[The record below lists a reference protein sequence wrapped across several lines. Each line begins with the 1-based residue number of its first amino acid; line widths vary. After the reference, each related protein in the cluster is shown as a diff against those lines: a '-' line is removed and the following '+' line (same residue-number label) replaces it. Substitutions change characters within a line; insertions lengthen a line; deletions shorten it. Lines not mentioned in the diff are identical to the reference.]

1 MGKLPST
8 AKAIRNE
15 FTDFF
20 STRDHERVSSGSL
33 IPHDPTLLFTVAG
46 MVQFKPYLIGEQPA
60 PWPRAVTVQ
69 KCVRAG
75 GKHNDLDEV
84 GRTSRHLTFFEM
96 MGNFSFGDYFKSDAC
111 SYAWEFV
118 TENLGLDPERLWVT
132 VHESDDEAEG
142 IWINEVGVSPDKVQ
156 RLGEDNYWKMAE
168 TGPCGPCSEIFWD
181 KGPEF
186 GADGGPAFGDEER
199 FVEIWNL
206 VFMQFEQ
213 HPDGSTTP
221 LPSPAIDTGLG
232 LERILTVMQG
242 VDSVWETDEIS
253 KLIGE
258 ISQLAGI
265 SYGEDER
272 SDVSMRIIADHARS
286 STFLISEGVFPSN
299 EDRGY
304 VLRRIIRRSV
314 RHAWLLGLED
324 SVMSSLAE
332 SVVAIM
338 GSDYPELKQNVDFI
352 QEVLSREEERFRET
366 LKSGLLILDE
376 AISDLG
382 ENKTLSGEIS
392 FKLHDTYG
400 FPLEL
405 TEEICAERS
414 IEVDIEGF
422 QESMAGQ
429 QDRARSARKDAVIA
443 DETGELRKILDGTGP
458 TSFVGYD
465 RNSSDSKVLY
475 FDDALIALDE
485 TPFYAEAGGQIGDTG
500 MISTKTGKVKIVDT
514 TLALDAIHVHQY
526 ELLEG
531 HLELGQEATAEV
543 DADRRSQ
550 IRRNHTATHLIH
562 WALREVLGEHV
573 KQQGSYVGPDRL
585 RFDFSHFEAVTDE
598 QIFSVEDLVNS
609 EILNNPEC
617 SHEEMTREEAE
628 KKGAIAFFGDKYGE
642 SVRVLQAGPN
652 SLEFCGGTHVSA
664 LGDIGLVKILSE
676 GSIGSNIRRLE
687 AVTGTS
693 AVKNLRE
700 AESLLSKAADLVGV
714 PLEDLLDGIHRR
726 MDELKSLKNEVKNL
740 KRKDALGMVKELA
753 ENAENGIVASIIE
766 SIDRESLRE
775 LAVAVRDQ
783 EEIKAVILGTA
794 PTDGGAALIAAVKA
808 DSGLNAGTI
817 LNDAAKTIGG
827 GGRANAEL
835 TIVGGKSPENLNEAL
850 EQARAVAHAG

>member
-15 FTDFF
+15 FSDFF
-20 STRDHERVSSGSL
+20 STRDHEIVSSGSL
-33 IPHDPTLLFTVAG
+33 IPHDQTLLFTVAG

-96 MGNFSFGDYFKSDAC
+96 MGNFSFGDYFKSEAC

-118 TENLGLDPERLWVT
+118 TKNLGLDAERLWVT
-132 VHESDDEAEG
+132 VHESDDEAEE
-142 IWINEVGVSPDKVQ
+142 IWINEVGVSPDRIQ
-156 RLGEDNYWKMAE
+156 RLGEDNYWRMAE

-181 KGPEF
+181 KGSEF
-186 GADGGPAFGDEER
+186 GADGGPAHGGEER

-213 HPDGSTTP
+213 HADGSTTP

-253 KLIGE
+253 IIIEKIE
-258 ISQLAGI
+258 QLAGV
-265 SYGEDER
+265 SYGEEER
-272 SDVSMRIIADHARS
+272 SDISMRIIADHARS
-286 STFLISEGVFPSN
+286 STFLISDGVFPSN

-324 SVMSSLAE
+324 SVMPLLAE
-332 SVVAIM
+332 SVVTIM
-338 GSDYPELKQNVDFI
+338 GSDYPELKQNIEFI
-352 QEVLSREEERFRET
+352 QEVLSREEDRFRET

-382 ENKTLSGEIS
+382 KNKTLSGDIS

-414 IEVDIEGF
+414 IEVDIQGF
-422 QESMAGQ
+422 KESMASQ
-429 QDRARSARKDAVIA
+429 QDRARSARKDAISI
-443 DETGELRKILDGTGP
+443 DETGELRKVLDEKGP
-458 TSFVGYD
+458 TNFVGYD
-465 RNSSDSKVLY
+465 KTTGDSTVIY
-475 FDDALIALDE
+475 FDDNLIALDA
-485 TPFYAEAGGQIGDTG
+485 TPFYAESGGQIGDTG
-500 MISTKTGKVKIVDT
+500 RISTTTAKIQIVDT

-531 HLELGQEATAEV
+531 HLELGQQANAEV
-543 DADRRSQ
+543 DSDRRSQ

-573 KQQGSYVGPDRL
+573 KQQGSYVGSDRL
-585 RFDFSHFEAVTDE
+585 RFDFSHFEAVTDQ
-598 QIFSVEDLVNS
+598 QISLVENLVNS
-609 EILNNPEC
+609 EILNNSVC
-617 SHEEMTREEAE
+617 IHEEMTREEAE
-628 KKGAIAFFGDKYGE
+628 EKGAIAFFGDKYGE
-642 SVRVLQAGPN
+642 TVRVLQAGPK

-664 LGDIGLVKILSE
+664 LGDIGLVKIVSE

-687 AVTGTS
+687 AVAGTS
-693 AVKNLRE
+693 AVENLRE
-700 AESLLSKAADLVGV
+700 AESFLSSAADLVGV
-714 PLEDLLDGIHRR
+714 PLEDLLDGIQRKK
-726 MDELKSLKNEVKNL
+726 DELKSLKNEVKNL
-740 KRKDALGMVKELA
+740 KRKEALGMVKELA
-753 ENAENGIVASIIE
+753 ENEEDGIVVSIIE

-783 EEIKAVILGTA
+783 EEVKAVILGTA
-794 PTDGGAALIAAVKA
+794 PTDGGAALIAAVEI

-817 LNDAAKTIGG
+817 LAEAAKTIGG
-827 GGRANAEL
+827 GGRPNTEL
-835 TIVGGKSPENLNEAL
+835 TIVGGKSPENLEEAL
-850 EQARAVAHAG
+850 EQARAVAQAG